1 MPSNAMTTLAFVLHI
16 GGGSVALV
24 AGTIAA
30 FARKGGRLHRAAGNV
45 FFVSMLV
52 MAAFACFLAVT
63 IPGQIGNLFGGAFAA
78 YLVTTGWMTARRN
91 QGALAERIALIA
103 ALLLLAPFVIL
114 SLQAATGDAFL
125 FKNAVAPHG
134 PVLIAMYSVTAVLAI
149 AALGDARVA
158 IAGGIAGAARI
169 ARHLW
174 RMCLGLTI
182 AVGSAFTN
190 GFARFLPGPYHVPPA
205 FFLPL
210 FVPVVLLVF
219 WMIRVQLTGWYK
231 TAEQGI

>member
-1 MPSNAMTTLAFVLHI
+1 M
-16 GGGSVALV
+16 
-24 AGTIAA
+24 
-30 FARKGGRLHRAAGNV
+30 
-45 FFVSMLV
+45 
-52 MAAFACFLAVT
+52 
-63 IPGQIGNLFGGAFAA
+63 
-78 YLVTTGWMTARRN
+78 TTGWMTARRN
-91 QGALAERIALIA
+91 QGAPCRADRIDRG
-103 ALLLLAPFVIL
+103 ALLWRPLQIL

-190 GFARFLPGPYHVPPA
+190 WFRAVPARALSRAAGVFPA
-205 FFLPL
+205 AFRSGRASG
-210 FVPVVLLVF
+210 LLDDPRAADGLV
-219 WMIRVQLTGWYK
+219 
-231 TAEQGI
+231 